1 VTNAFDRAL
10 CSVGVEA
17 TPTLASNSL
26 IVLDTRVQTE
36 HWASVMPAK
45 LAETLGLTN
54 TVRSIPDRRSGS
66 RRLRSAWRFCSAS
79 R

>member
-10 CSVGVEA
+10 CSVSAEA

-36 HWASVMPAK
+36 HWASVMPRPSSPK
-45 LAETLGLTN
+45 
-54 TVRSIPDRRSGS
+54 RWD
-66 RRLRSAWRFCSAS
+66 
-79 R
+79 

>member
-10 CSVGVEA
+10 CSVGAEA

-36 HWASVMPAK
+36 HWASVMPRPSSPK
-45 LAETLGLTN
+45 
-54 TVRSIPDRRSGS
+54 RWD
-66 RRLRSAWRFCSAS
+66 
-79 R
+79 

>member
-1 VTNAFDRAL
+1 MTNAFDRAL
-10 CSVGVEA
+10 CSVSAEA

-54 TVRSIPDRRSGS
+54 IVRSVPGS
-66 RRLRSAWRFCSAS
+66 SIW
-79 R
+79 

>member
-1 VTNAFDRAL
+1 MTNAFDSAL
-10 CSVGVEA
+10 CSVGAEA

-54 TVRSIPDRRSGS
+54 IVRSVPGS
-66 RRLRSAWRFCSAS
+66 SIW
-79 R
+79 